1 MRKDRL
7 YLFTFLSLAII
18 FLIISS
24 IANSYFV
31 EEAVEEV
38 LSTQLE
44 FSKREA
50 KQMAILIGNQLEN
63 GISSDTTIANVQES
77 IENSNLDAGFIS
89 VFDWSGKVVCHP
101 DKKQVGQIA
110 NSKKSFV
117 SSVSDNLSSED
128 LFKLLKEKNALNDD
142 QNLNNEGASSEV
154 LSLYPVKN
162 SDWIVA
168 AHANSKKVSLQIE
181 TIRKKFQIILLVM
194 GFLFIL
200 LSVVIVRLI
209 GSRYE
214 TKLEAKNE
222 KLSDEIINLTKL
234 NNAVNSYQE
243 KIVNEPE
250 TTTESETD
258 TDVDSD
264 ESTNVKK
271 RILTYIRHELLPI
284 STDSIA
290 YIYTENTITYVVC
303 FDGTR
308 STTNSSLD
316 DLYTNLDN
324 TYFFRANRQFI
335 IAISAIDKIIRY
347 GNNQLKIL
355 IKSNDE
361 ADIIISKNKAA
372 EFKKWLNL

>member
-7 YLFTFLSLAII
+7 YLLTFLSLSSI

-38 LSTQLE
+38 LTTQLE

-50 KQMAILIGNQLEN
+50 KQMAILIGSQLEN
-63 GISSDTTIANVQES
+63 GVSTEVTINNVQES
-77 IENSNLDAGFIS
+77 IENSNLDAGFVS
-89 VFDWSGKVVCHP
+89 VFDWSGKIVCHP
-101 DKKQVGQIA
+101 DIKQVGQNA
-110 NSKKSFV
+110 SSKKSFV
-117 SSVSDNLSSED
+117 SSVSDDLSSED
-128 LFKLLKEKNALNDD
+128 LFSLLQENKVIEDSLDVND
-142 QNLNNEGASSEV
+142 GATKSEV
-154 LSLYPVKN
+154 LCLYPVKN

-168 AHANSKKVSLQIE
+168 AHANSKKVSLQINS
-181 TIRKKFQIILLVM
+181 IRKNFQIILLVM
-194 GFLFIL
+194 GILFIL
-200 LSVVIVRLI
+200 SSVLIVRLI

-214 TKLEAKNE
+214 KKLEAKNE
-222 KLSDEIINLTKL
+222 KLSDEIINLSKL
-234 NNAVNSYQE
+234 NNAVNTYQQ
-243 KIVNEPE
+243 KIVEEPNE
-250 TTTESETD
+250 TEAAL
-258 TDVDSD
+258 D
-264 ESTNVKK
+264 ESNNVKK
-271 RILTYIRHELLPI
+271 RILTYIRHELLPV
-284 STDSIA
+284 STDDIA
-290 YIYTENTITYVVC
+290 FIYTENTITYVVC
-303 FDGTR
+303 FSGKK

-324 TYFFRANRQFI
+324 TIFFRANRQFI

-355 IKSNDE
+355 IKSNPD